1 MPPVQPRLF
10 VEQKLTAFV
19 NKYRVFGT
27 VGGERAGLAAF
38 AQQKRFK
45 FKEQLTFYPDE
56 NKSSTAFTLRAEKVF
71 DVHGRYFVDDVNGVR
86 LGALRKAFGKSLL
99 ASTWEVQDADGKV
112 VFGVTESNKTLA
124 ALRRY
129 AGFIPY
135 VGDFF
140 ELLLVFF
147 RYHFNFID
155 ASGATVGKYQKTTL
169 FRDHYTLLLTDEAAE
184 AVDVRVLTAMCVGLD
199 ALQSR

>member
-1 MPPVQPRLF
+1 MQPRLF
-10 VEQKLTAFV
+10 VEQKLTPFV

-27 VGGERAGLAAF
+27 TGGERAGLAAF

-56 NKSSTAFTLRAEKVF
+56 AKTRTLFTLRAEKVL
-71 DVHGRYFVDDVNGVR
+71 DIHGRYFVEDADGTP
-86 LGALRKAFGKSLL
+86 LGALRKAFRKSLL
-99 ASTWEVQDADGKV
+99 ASTWEILDADGTV
-112 VFGVTESNKTLA
+112 VLGVTESNRTLA

-135 VGDFF
+135 VGDLF
-140 ELLLVFF
+140 ELVLIFF
-147 RYHFNFID
+147 RYHFDFVD
-155 ASGATVGKYQKTTL
+155 AGGAKVGKYQKTTL
-169 FRDHYTLLLTDEAAE
+169 FRDHYTLFLTDEAAA
-184 AVDVRVLTAMCVGLD
+184 AVDWRVVAAMCVGLD

>member
-1 MPPVQPRLF
+1 MQPRLY

-19 NKYRVFGT
+19 NKYRVYGT
-27 VGGERAGLAAF
+27 SGGQRTGLAAF

-56 NKSSTAFTLRAEKVF
+56 AKTAPAFTMRAEKVF
-71 DVHGRYFVDDVNGVR
+71 DIHGRYFVEDAHGVP
-86 LGALRKAFGKSLL
+86 LGALRKAFRKSLL
-99 ASTWEVQDADGKV
+99 ASTWEILDADGTV
-112 VFGVTESNKTLA
+112 VFGVSESNKTLA

-135 VGDFF
+135 VGDLF
-140 ELLLVFF
+140 ELVLVFF
-147 RYHFNFID
+147 RYHFDFVD
-155 ASGATVGKYQKTTL
+155 ATGATVGKYQKTTL
-169 FRDHYTLLLTDEAAE
+169 FRDHYTLFLTDEAAG
-184 AVDVRVLTAMCVGLD
+184 AVDWRVVAAMCVALD